1 MRTLLIA
8 VVLLLV
14 VVAVFGYFRGWYAFS
29 AANTDHN
36 PSATVTVDPGRIKD
50 DENRA
55 KEAVQGLGHK
65 AKETA
70 GDRADKVKEEV
81 RQP

>member
-1 MRTLLIA
+1 MRNLVTA
-8 VVLLLV
+8 VILLLV
-14 VVAVFGYFRGWYAFS
+14 VVAVFGYFRGWYTFS

-50 DENRA
+50 DENKA

-65 AKETA
+65 AKEA
-70 GDRADKVKEEV
+70 VSGRAD
-81 RQP
+81 

>member
-1 MRTLLIA
+1 MRNLVTA

-14 VVAVFGYFRGWYAFS
+14 VVAVFGYFRGWYSFS

-50 DENRA
+50 DENKA

-65 AKETA
+65 AKEA
-70 GDRADKVKEEV
+70 VSGRAD
-81 RQP
+81 

>member
-1 MRTLLIA
+1 MKNLLVA

-14 VVAVFGYFRGWYAFS
+14 VVAVFGYFRGWYALS

-36 PSATVTVDPGRIKD
+36 PSATVTVDPGRIQE
-50 DENRA
+50 DENKA

-65 AKETA
+65 AKEAIT
-70 GDRADKVKEEV
+70 DRADKVKQQE

>member
-1 MRTLLIA
+1 MRTLLVA

-50 DENRA
+50 DENKA
-55 KEAVQGLGHK
+55 KETVQGLVHK
-65 AKETA
+65 AKGTA